1 MTLHVFVTTLVLALS
16 LTACADAPST
26 SVSQGPR
33 GMWDAAEVDA
43 YTITVERRCF
53 CPGVGPYV
61 VTVVDGE
68 ISSVT
73 HAGKDVDPDGEMLRD
88 WPLTVEELFREVTE
102 AEGNADD
109 LAVSYDPDLGYPTK
123 IAIDRWEDAI
133 DDEVTYVVRDLQ
145 VDA

>member
-26 SVSQGPR
+26 SVAQGPR
-33 GMWDAAEVDA
+33 GTWEAAEVDS

-53 CPGVGPYV
+53 CPGVGPYH

-73 HAGKDVDPDGEMLRD
+73 HAGKDVDPDGEMLRG

-102 AEGNADD
+102 A
-109 LAVSYDPDLGYPTK
+109 
-123 IAIDRWEDAI
+123 
-133 DDEVTYVVRDLQ
+133 
-145 VDA
+145 